1 MDPFCTWL
9 FSMWIVGAA
18 EVSPGWMQIQH
29 LDPIDGQVYVSDVY
43 TEDYLQCFPY
53 DNPKEVQGPLRRW

>member
-18 EVSPGWMQIQH
+18 EVSPGWMRVEH
-29 LDPIDGQVYVSDVY
+29 LDPVDHQVHVSDVY
-43 TEDYLQCFPY
+43 TKDYMKCFP
-53 DNPKEVQGPLRRW
+53 PR